1 MIDINE
7 LRQSLGAVQPEEVGE
22 LLDRLEAAESA
33 LSNLGVTPDEARDGL
48 ARHKA
53 LIARLEA
60 AEKAVTEAYQRGY
73 ETGQEELAAELEFA
87 KREVANLHDD
97 ISEWMDKCGALR
109 ARIAEMEQQ
118 EPVAFGL
125 YSGWALKAT
134 YLKEHEACEQRDR
147 RQLTADLGGSLEAYR
162 VSPLYALPGAQ
173 PELNLSDPAVQK
185 RLAAQW
191 GYVQKPHPD
200 CDSGCMFQCAQPA
213 PSVPEVTWLP
223 VPDKHPTF
231 DPVDLQ
237 LADGSVL
244 CGCVPQSDG
253 DYWWEGPSGEVFID
267 PRYAPVTHWR
277 LAAAPEVKP

>member
-97 ISEWMDKCGALR
+97 IHELTDERDALR
-109 ARIAEMEQQ
+109 TKIERMEGQ
-118 EPVAFGL
+118 EPVWFIDERGEPKRYHKSKADYCKYGGL
-125 YSGWALKAT
+125 
-134 YLKEHEACEQRDR
+134 
-147 RQLTADLGGSLEAYR
+147 DL
-162 VSPLYALPGAQ
+162 LYALPGAQ